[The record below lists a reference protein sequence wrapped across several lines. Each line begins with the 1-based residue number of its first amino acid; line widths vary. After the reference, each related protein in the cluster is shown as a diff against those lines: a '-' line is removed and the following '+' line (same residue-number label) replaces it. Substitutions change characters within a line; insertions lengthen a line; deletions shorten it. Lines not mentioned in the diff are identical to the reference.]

1 MASRSSGMKK
11 TAHMIHCSASGI
23 FLLLATACTTTSVI
37 NANSTPAIQAEEGLS
52 QELLL
57 DIGIIPFDP
66 GIPDDIEEIEEG
78 FIVPDVRR
86 AESGYIAYHLKDTLE
101 LTGNWGAVRVVPNPS
116 ESVDIHVTGD
126 ILLSDGE
133 QLKVQVV
140 ATDSTGST
148 WLNRRYEDTA
158 SKLSYQSAKED
169 PFQDLYNDI
178 ANDILLKRQQHTAN
192 EIINIRQVSTL
203 KFARSLSPDA
213 FGEYLTKNKS
223 RIQIS
228 QLPSED
234 NAMLERVDLIKEREH
249 YFIDTMDDYYGRFYQ
264 EMRDSYDEW
273 RLVSYEEAI
282 LYRELKSQANKR
294 LLGGLGAAAAG
305 VYAGSQSKTWAQS
318 AAASGIVVG
327 GIAGVRSG
335 LERKKDAEIHEESLR
350 ELGQSLGGEIRPHVL
365 NIEGK
370 TIELTGTATSQFEQW
385 RGILKEIYTEETGG
399 TVESNSGLVNDS
411 SP

>member
-1 MASRSSGMKK
+1 MKK
-11 TAHMIHCSASGI
+11 PSHMIHYSVSGI
-23 FLLLATACTTTSVI
+23 FLLLATACTTTNVI
-37 NANSTPAIQAEEGLS
+37 NANSTPAIQAQEGLS

-66 GIPDDIEEIEEG
+66 GIPEDIEEIEEG

-86 AESGYIAYHLKDTLE
+86 AESGFIAYHLKDTLE

-116 ESVDIHVTGD
+116 ESVDIHITGN

-178 ANDILLKRQQHTAN
+178 ANDILLKRQQHTPN

-213 FGEYLTKNKS
+213 FGNYLTENKS
-223 RIQIS
+223 RTQIT

-305 VYAGSQSKTWAQS
+305 VYAGSRSKTWAQS

-335 LERKKDAEIHEESLR
+335 LERRKDAEIHEESLR

-370 TIELTGTATSQFEQW
+370 TIELTGSATGQFEQW
-385 RGILKEIYTEETGG
+385 RGILKEIYAEETGV

>member
-1 MASRSSGMKK
+1 MASRRSGMKK
-11 TAHMIHCSASGI
+11 PAHMIHCSASGI
-23 FLLLATACTTTSVI
+23 FLLLATACTTTNVI
-37 NANSTPAIQAEEGLS
+37 NANSTPAIQAQEGLS

-66 GIPDDIEEIEEG
+66 GIPENIEEIEEG

-133 QLKVQVV
+133 QLKVQVI
-140 ATDSTGST
+140 ATDSTGSI

-192 EIINIRQVSTL
+192 EIINIRQVSNL

-213 FGEYLTKNKS
+213 FGDYLTENKS

-273 RLVSYEEAI
+273 RLVTYEEAI

-327 GIAGVRSG
+327 GIAGIRSG
-335 LERKKDAEIHEESLR
+335 MERKKDAEIHEESLR

-365 NIEGK
+365 KIEGE

-385 RGILKEIYTEETGG
+385 RGILKEIYAEETGG

>member
-1 MASRSSGMKK
+1 MKK
-11 TAHMIHCSASGI
+11 KAHMIHCSVSGI
-23 FLLLATACTTTSVI
+23 FLLLATACTTTNVI
-37 NANSTPAIQAEEGLS
+37 NANSTPAIQAQEGLS

-66 GIPDDIEEIEEG
+66 GIPETTEEIEEG

-116 ESVDIHVTGD
+116 ESVDIHVTGN

-178 ANDILLKRQQHTAN
+178 ANDILLKRQQHTSN

-213 FGEYLTKNKS
+213 FGGYLTENRS

-234 NAMLERVDLIKEREH
+234 NTMLERVDLIKEREH
-249 YFIDTMDDYYGRFYQ
+249 YFIDTMDDYYGRFYL

-318 AAASGIVVG
+318 AAASGIVMG

-370 TIELTGTATSQFEQW
+370 TIELTGTATGQFEQW
-385 RGILKEIYTEETGG
+385 RGILKEIYAEETGG

>member
-1 MASRSSGMKK
+1 MKK
-11 TAHMIHCSASGI
+11 PAHMIHCSASGI
-23 FLLLATACTTTSVI
+23 FLLLATACTTTNVI
-37 NANSTPAIQAEEGLS
+37 NANSTPAIQAQEGLS

-66 GIPDDIEEIEEG
+66 GIPENIEEIEEG

-133 QLKVQVV
+133 QLKVQVI
-140 ATDSTGST
+140 ATDSTGSI

-192 EIINIRQVSTL
+192 EIINIRQVSNL

-213 FGEYLTKNKS
+213 FGDYLTENKS

-273 RLVSYEEAI
+273 RLVTYEEAI

-327 GIAGVRSG
+327 GIAGIRSG
-335 LERKKDAEIHEESLR
+335 MERKKDAEIHEESLR

-365 NIEGK
+365 KIEGE

-385 RGILKEIYTEETGG
+385 RGILKEIYAEETGG

>member
-1 MASRSSGMKK
+1 MKK
-11 TAHMIHCSASGI
+11 PAHLIYSSVSGI
-23 FLLLATACTTTSVI
+23 FLLLATACTTTNVI
-37 NANSTPAIQAEEGLS
+37 NANSTPAIQAQEGLS

-66 GIPDDIEEIEEG
+66 GIPETIEEIEEG
-78 FIVPDVRR
+78 FIVPDVRL

-101 LTGNWGAVRVVPNPS
+101 LTGNWGAVRVVPNRS
-116 ESVDIHVTGD
+116 ESVDLHVTGN

-148 WLNRRYEDTA
+148 WLDKRYEDTA

-178 ANDILLKRQQHTAN
+178 ANDILLKRQQRTAN
-192 EIINIRQVSTL
+192 EIVNIRQVSTL

-213 FGEYLTKNKS
+213 FGDYLTVN
-223 RIQIS
+223 RGRTQIS

-264 EMRDSYDEW
+264 EMKASYDEW
-273 RLVSYEEAI
+273 RLISYEEAI

-294 LLGGLGAAAAG
+294 ILGGLGAAAAG
-305 VYAGSQSKTWAQS
+305 VYAGSRSKTWAQS
-318 AAASGIVVG
+318 AAASGIVIG

-350 ELGQSLGGEIRPHVL
+350 ELGQSLGGEIKPHVL

-370 TIELTGTATSQFEQW
+370 TIELTGTATGQFEQW
-385 RGILKEIYTEETGG
+385 RGILKEIYAEETGG
-399 TVESNSGLVNDS
+399 TVESTSGPIHDR